1 MTMLRGA
8 KARSRLLEGEL
19 IVSHDGVT
27 RQLVADPVSPEL
39 GFLLIVTA
47 KSSLAK
53 CDASKAYPLDFWQAA
68 PTASSC

>member
-27 RQLVADPVSPEL
+27 GEL
-39 GFLLIVTA
+39 LKV
-47 KSSLAK
+47 
-53 CDASKAYPLDFWQAA
+53 Q
-68 PTASSC
+68 